1 MNTEA
6 RDPILRGLDELA
18 GLTDQVPATDRMA
31 GIARKARSN
40 RRRKVGAGV
49 AGLAVIVAGSF
60 GAAQLLSDGDASTGP
75 GFADDPPPPA
85 ASGLTIDLTVEPI
98 GPKTLGIVYRIH
110 GTSTAWTDP
119 DNQQPMDYSGPAHTS
134 VMLDGRMVS
143 GSDGGAIQCRADA
156 PLIAFDETWSN
167 EGGAGMPVR
176 VPGPGTYTVTVEAP
190 YCGADGLVIDNEV
203 STTVT
208 VREGDDDA
216 GS

>member
-31 GIARKARSN
+31 GITRKARTN

-49 AGLAVIVAGSF
+49 AGLAVSAAGAF
-60 GAAQLLSDGDASTGP
+60 GTAQLLSDGNGSAGP

-98 GPKTLGIVYRIH
+98 GPKTLGVEYRIH
-110 GTSTAWTDP
+110 GTSTAWTNP
-119 DNQQPMDYSGPAHTS
+119 DNQQPMDYSGPAYTS
-134 VMLDGRMVS
+134 VLLDGEAVS
-143 GSDGGAIQCRADA
+143 GSDGGDMQCRSDA
-156 PLIAFDETWSN
+156 PEIAFDETWSS

-190 YCGADGLVIDNEV
+190 YCGADGQVVANEV

-208 VREGDDDA
+208 VDG
-216 GS
+216 G